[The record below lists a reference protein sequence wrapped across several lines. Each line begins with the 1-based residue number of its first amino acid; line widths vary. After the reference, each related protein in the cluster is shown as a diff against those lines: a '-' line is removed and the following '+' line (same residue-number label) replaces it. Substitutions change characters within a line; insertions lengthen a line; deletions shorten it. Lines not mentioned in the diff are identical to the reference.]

1 MPLLLL
7 IAFIGMPLSE
17 IAVFIQAGALIGLW
31 PTVLAVILTA
41 VIGTALLRHQGLST
55 LKRAQDS
62 LKKGEV
68 PVGALFEGLCL
79 LIASLLLLTPGFITD
94 SIGFVLL
101 IPVLR
106 RFIGGVI
113 VTRLAAHQKNRGGTA
128 SFTADFSGSP
138 DPFRGGTDP
147 GGPSESGPVIE
158 GDFTDITPSRTPE
171 RDTPPTRRPWH
182 GQK

>member
-1 MPLLLL
+1 MPLVLL
-7 IAFIGMPLSE
+7 IAFIGIPLSE

-68 PVGALFEGLCL
+68 PVGALFEGVCL

-94 SIGFVLL
+94 SIGF
-101 IPVLR
+101 
-106 RFIGGVI
+106 
-113 VTRLAAHQKNRGGTA
+113 AANPA
-128 SFTADFSGSP
+128 L
-138 DPFRGGTDP
+138 
-147 GGPSESGPVIE
+147 
-158 GDFTDITPSRTPE
+158 
-171 RDTPPTRRPWH
+171 
-182 GQK
+182 